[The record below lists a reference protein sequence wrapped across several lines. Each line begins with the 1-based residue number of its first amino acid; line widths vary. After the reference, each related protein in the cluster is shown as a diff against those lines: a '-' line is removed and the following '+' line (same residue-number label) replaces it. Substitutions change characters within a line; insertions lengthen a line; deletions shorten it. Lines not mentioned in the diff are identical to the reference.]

1 MNSSNVTD
9 WIGALSSMLTA
20 VLTAGLLVAAVWAA
34 KAAVRT
40 LAQMKMDS
48 EGQRADSARATRPYV
63 HARMAPSVAGIDAWD
78 LVIENSGRSAAHDVN
93 LQITPR
99 DGAKVPDDLITQP
112 ARRFAHAGH
121 TLHPGVSLRMYW
133 VAGASA
139 GDPTGFPRATVVLRY
154 ADGEG
159 VTYEERPVALDP
171 DTIGATPAP
180 FTGAVAG
187 NDADKSISKNTLN
200 SLRAIA
206 HHLGESNR

>member
-1 MNSSNVTD
+1 MNFTNITD
-9 WIGALSSMLTA
+9 WIVAVSSTLTA
-20 VLTAGLLVAAVWAA
+20 VLTAGLLAAAVWAA

-40 LAQMKMDS
+40 LAQMKTDS
-48 EGQRADSARATRPYV
+48 AGQRADSARATRPYL
-63 HARMAPSVAGIDAWD
+63 HARIAPSVAGIDTWD
-78 LVIENSGRSAAHDVN
+78 LIVENTGRSAAHNVQ

-121 TLHPGVSLRMYW
+121 TLHPGVSVRMYW

-139 GDPTGFPRATVVLRY
+139 EDPTGFPRATVVLRY

-187 NDADKSISKNTLN
+187 NDSEKDIPKNTLN